1 MKRFFFP
8 GIYCLNPVGHSMP
21 GLYVNASK
29 DPFNDL
35 DDPFLP
41 GHKNFNTKLLDEH
54 QSISGLHHFSNMENC
69 LDVLG
74 L

>member
-1 MKRFFFP
+1 
-8 GIYCLNPVGHSMP
+8 MP

-41 GHKNFNTKLLDEH
+41 GHKNFNAKLLDEH
-54 QSISGLHHFSNMENC
+54 QSISGLHHFSNMEHC